1 MPRRKWTANGLA
13 EETGIDRRTVID
25 RLALVKPCESRKS
38 RKGETRYYWGRD
50 AFPALYAEQSP
61 TAASPSSPAR
71 PDADAGERLKEL
83 KVEEF
88 ELDLAERR
96 GELVQAASVQ
106 AAFDA
111 VLLESNARF
120 GGIAQSIADEVRS
133 ATDRETVVRVIE
145 AAINGAREL
154 FANLRVPIAGA
165 ERNGAE
171 RGARSAAAANG
182 DGSGMGGSEPRSVS

>member
-13 EETGIDRRTVID
+13 DETGLDRRTVTD

-50 AFPALYAEQSP
+50 AFPALYAEQTSVP
-61 TAASPSSPAR
+61 AAPDR

-96 GELVQAASVQ
+96 GELVHAASVQ

-133 ATDRETVVRVIE
+133 ATDRDTVVRVIE

-154 FANLRVPIAGA
+154 FANIRVPVVGA
-165 ERNGAE
+165 ERHGAE
-171 RGARSAAAANG
+171 RGARAAAAANG
-182 DGSGMGGSEPRSVS
+182 DGGGMGGSEPRSIS